1 MTWLETL
8 VLLLCCKTKSCS
20 FTVGCHSAAGH
31 TYGSGIAIFSVR
43 SPFDNLYI
51 TQLRAGKSTYNK
63 QLCKDAKAAA

>member
-51 TQLRAGKSTYNK
+51 T
-63 QLCKDAKAAA
+63 